1 MTLMSAHQL
10 RAEIARLDAAMRE
23 ENALPHPD
31 EAKLQIW
38 SLRRQNLQERLW
50 TVELNATVARWA

>member
-1 MTLMSAHQL
+1 MILMNAHQL

-23 ENALPHPD
+23 EEARPNPD
-31 EAKLQIW
+31 QAKLRIW
-38 SLRRQNLQERLW
+38 SLRRQNFQEHLW